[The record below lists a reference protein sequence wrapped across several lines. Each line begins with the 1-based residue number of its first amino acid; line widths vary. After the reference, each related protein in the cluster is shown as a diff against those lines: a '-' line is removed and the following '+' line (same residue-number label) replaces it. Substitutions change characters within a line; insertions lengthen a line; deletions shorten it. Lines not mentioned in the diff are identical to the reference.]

1 MSDLQELTTRLRVD
15 LKAAMRGRCLAEVK
29 VLRGLIAAIDDAQA
43 VPVGSLHE
51 TYVVRAF
58 GDPSV
63 EVPRRDL
70 GAEDLRRL
78 LENESTAYLAAAE
91 EYRAAGHHDRAVELT
106 AAAKTVGRYLDGLV
120 AGGE

>member
-1 MSDLQELTTRLRVD
+1 MSDLQELTARLRVD

-70 GAEDLRRL
+70 GVEDLRRL
-78 LENESTAYLAAAE
+78 LESESAARFAAAE
-91 EYRAAGHHDRAVELT
+91 EYRAAGHHDRAEELT
-106 AAAKTVGRYLDGLV
+106 AAAKIVGRYLDRLV

>member
-1 MSDLQELTTRLRVD
+1 MSDLQELTARLRVD

-70 GAEDLRRL
+70 GAEDLCRL
-78 LENESTAYLAAAE
+78 LESESSARLAAAE
-91 EYRAAGHHDRAVELT
+91 EYRAAGHQDRAEELIV
-106 AAAKTVGRYLDGLV
+106 AAKIVGCYLDGLV
-120 AGGE
+120 AAGE